1 MKIAVAGVGGVGGIL
16 SALLLRQGLDVSLL
30 ARGKHAEAMQKNG
43 IILRS
48 QLLGE
53 IKVKP
58 ALVTDEAEKIGIA
71 DVVFICVKTYSLDE
85 MALKIAPMVG
95 NDTLVIPLCNGLGNG
110 ERIEKLLGTGLVLD
124 GCIYVSSFIT
134 APGEFG
140 QVGESLKIAFGP
152 RAGSVTPQMK
162 ALEKMLLDAGV
173 IVCKATEDIESEIWQ
188 KYTNV
193 CSFAGVTS
201 YYMQPMGE
209 LQKDPKKTAFTF
221 DAVREI
227 IALAEAKGVKLPE
240 DMFERTARSFWKS
253 VPEMKPSMLR
263 DFETPGKPTEI
274 EAFSVYVVR
283 LGRELGVPTPA
294 HEWIARKLA
303 PDKI

>member
-1 MKIAVAGVGGVGGIL
+1 MKIAIAGVGGVGGIL
-16 SALLLRQGLDVSLL
+16 GALLLRHGLDVTLI
-30 ARGKHAEAMQKNG
+30 ARGEHAKAMHENG
-43 IILRS
+43 ILLRS

-53 IKVKP
+53 ICVKP
-58 ALVTDEAEKIGIA
+58 TLVTDDPNEAGIV

-85 MALKIAPMVG
+85 MARKIAPMVAE
-95 NDTLVIPLCNGLGNG
+95 NTLVIPLCNGIGNG
-110 ERIEKLLGTGLVLD
+110 ERVESLLGKGIVLD

-152 RAGSVTPQMK
+152 RSGGITPQMK
-162 ALEKMLLDAGV
+162 ALEKLLLDAGV
-173 IVCKATEDIESEIWQ
+173 IVCKATEEIESEIWQ
-188 KYTNV
+188 KYTTV

-209 LQKDPKKTAFTF
+209 LQKDPKKMALAF
-221 DAVREI
+221 DAMREI
-227 IALAEAKGVKLPE
+227 IALAAAKGVKLPA
-240 DMFERTARSFWKS
+240 DMFERGGRSFWKS

-283 LGRELGVPTPA
+283 LGRELGIPTPA
-294 HEWIARKLA
+294 HTWIAQKLA
-303 PDKI
+303 PELI

>member
-16 SALLLRQGLDVSLL
+16 SALLIRHGEDVSLI
-30 ARGKHAEAMQKNG
+30 ARGEHARAMRENG
-43 IILRS
+43 IWLRS

-53 IKVKP
+53 IHVNP
-58 ALVTDEAEKIGIA
+58 ALVTDDPAEVGIA
-71 DVVFICVKTYSLDE
+71 DVVLICVKTYSLNE

-95 NDTLVIPLCNGLGNG
+95 PNTLVIPLCNGIGNG
-110 ERIEKLLGTGLVLD
+110 DRVDKQLGKGIVLD

-152 RAGSVTPQMK
+152 RKGIVTPQMK
-162 ALEKMLLDAGV
+162 ALEKLLLDAGV
-173 IVCKATEDIESEIWQ
+173 IICRATEDIESEVWQ

-193 CSFAGVTS
+193 CAFAGATS

-209 LQKDPKKTAFTF
+209 LQKDKEKTALAL
-221 DAVREI
+221 DAAKEI
-227 IALAEAKGVKLPE
+227 IALAKAKGIKLPE
-240 DMFERTARSFWKS
+240 DIMERNERSFWKS

-294 HEWIARKLA
+294 HERIARKLA
-303 PDKI
+303 PDMI